1 MQTFLR
7 PLVLLHVIPPLPSY
21 TLVNSLQL
29 GKNNQVTMSTK
40 KGAATLSDVPTWF
53 EYFQKEKAS
62 ISGKS
67 GDSPKIEL
75 DPKAK
80 DFCHK
85 VSLWQGD
92 ITALGIDAIVNAAN
106 NALLGGGGVDGAIH
120 RAAGPQLKEEC
131 RTLNGCETGDAK
143 ITAGYNLPAK
153 HVIHTVGPVGEKPAL
168 LKSAYQRSLEVMKQN
183 NLRSIAF
190 PCISTGVYGYPQRKA
205 AEVALQTVHDFL
217 KEHSDSVDRVIF
229 CLFLPEDV
237 NIYQHLMQVYF
248 PVS

>member
-1 MQTFLR
+1 
-7 PLVLLHVIPPLPSY
+7 
-21 TLVNSLQL
+21 
-29 GKNNQVTMSTK
+29 
-40 KGAATLSDVPTWF
+40 
-53 EYFQKEKAS
+53 
-62 ISGKS
+62 
-67 GDSPKIEL
+67 
-75 DPKAK
+75 
-80 DFCHK
+80 
-85 VSLWQGD
+85 
-92 ITALGIDAIVNAAN
+92 
-106 NALLGGGGVDGAIH
+106 LGGGGVDGAIH

-217 KEHSDSVDRVIF
+217 KEHSDSVRCHLGDHTAHTHTVQFLQYTATSCSPLVLLHVIPP
-229 CLFLPEDV
+229 LPSYTLV
-237 NIYQHLMQVYF
+237 NSLQLGKNLKLTLNILVKRE
-248 PVS
+248 PLL